1 MMSVIIP
8 VATCLVGLA
17 VGAAGSYV
25 ACRVTVKVAT
35 NKLAVERVL
44 LGCLIGACKTI
55 LSDAFQKKVE
65 RKYIELANA
74 EIEKLNK

>member
-25 ACRVTVKVAT
+25 ACRVTVKTARNKYLVEKILLKCLVA
-35 NKLAVERVL
+35 
-44 LGCLIGACKTI
+44 ACRDI

-74 EIEKLNK
+74 EIAKVK